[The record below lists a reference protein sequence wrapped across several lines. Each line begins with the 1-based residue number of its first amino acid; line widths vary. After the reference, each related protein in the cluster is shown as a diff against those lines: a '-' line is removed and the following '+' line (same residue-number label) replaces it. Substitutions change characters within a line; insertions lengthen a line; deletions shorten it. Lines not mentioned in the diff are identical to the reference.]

1 MIVLNGN
8 VYTDLNSAPSNDL
21 QAILQAANPFK
32 ESVRVEA
39 GKILFWE
46 AHYFRMM
53 ASMRILRMGIPMT
66 YTMEYLE
73 EQVLLLLQE
82 SDLLKKSVQIH
93 FSFFS
98 TDSVTRSNPIVPS
111 SFLIHA
117 EACETML
124 GIQTSGRSIDLYKDH
139 WVVKGLYGTL
149 EQSNDR
155 LRKLAS
161 VYAFENDFEDC
172 VLLNEDKQITET
184 ITGAIFVV
192 KGNQIKTP
200 PLTSGCRSSVYRQV
214 VIDLLVKQD
223 GLDLVEDVVSPFEL
237 QKADELFVVSLSNGI
252 QSVKQYR
259 KKVFVSTTAE
269 NLFSKFIMGYRLS

>member
-1 MIVLNGN
+1 MIVLNGSI
-8 VYTDLNSAPSNDL
+8 YTDMNSAPTSDL
-21 QAILQAANPFK
+21 QAILMAANPFQ

-39 GKILFWE
+39 GKIIFWE

-82 SDLLKKSVQIH
+82 SDLLKKAVQIH

-98 TDSVTRSNPIVPS
+98 TGSISRSIPIVPS

-124 GIQTSGRSIDLYKDH
+124 GVQTSDRIIDLYKDH

-269 NLFSKFIMGYRLS
+269 SVFSKFIMGYRLS

>member
-1 MIVLNGN
+1 M
-8 VYTDLNSAPSNDL
+8 D
-21 QAILQAANPFK
+21 
-32 ESVRVEA
+32 
-39 GKILFWE
+39 
-46 AHYFRMM
+46 
-53 ASMRILRMGIPMT
+53 
-66 YTMEYLE
+66 
-73 EQVLLLLQE
+73 
-82 SDLLKKSVQIH
+82 
-93 FSFFS
+93 
-98 TDSVTRSNPIVPS
+98 
-111 SFLIHA
+111 
-117 EACETML
+117 
-124 GIQTSGRSIDLYKDH
+124 IQTSGRSIDLYKDH
-139 WVVKGLYGTL
+139 WVVKGLYGNL

-155 LRKLAS
+155 LRKLAF

-172 VLLNEDKQITET
+172 VLLNEYKQITET

-269 NLFSKFIMGYRLS
+269 SLFSKFIMGYRLS

>member
-1 MIVLNGN
+1 MIVLNGSI
-8 VYTDLNSAPSNDL
+8 YTDMNSAPASDL
-21 QAILQAANPFK
+21 QAILMAANPFQ

-39 GKILFWE
+39 GKIIFWE

-73 EQVLLLLQE
+73 EQVLLLLHE
-82 SDLLKKSVQIH
+82 SDLLKKAVQIH

-98 TDSVTRSNPIVPS
+98 TGSISRSIPIVPS

-124 GIQTSGRSIDLYKDH
+124 GVQTSDRSIDLYKDH

-200 PLTSGCRSSVYRQV
+200 PLTSGCRSSVYRQL

-269 NLFSKFIMGYRLS
+269 SVFSKFIMGYRLS

>member
-39 GKILFWE
+39 GKIVFWE

-73 EQVLLLLQE
+73 EQVLLILQE

-111 SFLIHA
+111 SFLIHT

-124 GIQTSGRSIDLYKDH
+124 CIQTSGRSIDLYKDH

-269 NLFSKFIMGYRLS
+269 SLFSKFIMGYRLS

>member
-1 MIVLNGN
+1 MIVLNGSI
-8 VYTDLNSAPSNDL
+8 YTDMNSAPASDL
-21 QAILQAANPFK
+21 QAILMAANPFQ

-39 GKILFWE
+39 GKIIFWE

-82 SDLLKKSVQIH
+82 SDLLKKAVQIH

-98 TDSVTRSNPIVPS
+98 TGSISRSIPIVPS

-124 GIQTSGRSIDLYKDH
+124 GVQTSDRSIDLYKDH

-259 KKVFVSTTAE
+259 KKVFVSTTAKSV
-269 NLFSKFIMGYRLS
+269 FSKFIMGYRLS

>member
-1 MIVLNGN
+1 MIVLNGS
-8 VYTDLNSAPSNDL
+8 VYTDLNSTPASDL
-21 QAILQAANPFK
+21 QAILEAAIPFQ

-39 GKILFWE
+39 GKIVFWE

-73 EQVLLLLQE
+73 EQVLLFLQE

-98 TDSVTRSNPIVPS
+98 KGSISRSVPIVPS
-111 SFLIHA
+111 SFLIHG
-117 EACETML
+117 EACETIL
-124 GIQTSGRSIDLYKDH
+124 GVQTSDRSIDLYKDH

-184 ITGAIFVV
+184 IAGAIFIV

-269 NLFSKFIMGYRLS
+269 SVFSKFIMGYRLS

>member
-1 MIVLNGN
+1 MIVLNGSI
-8 VYTDLNSAPSNDL
+8 YTDMNSAPTSDL
-21 QAILQAANPFK
+21 QAILMAANPFQ

-39 GKILFWE
+39 GKIIFWE

-82 SDLLKKSVQIH
+82 SDLLKKAVQIH

-98 TDSVTRSNPIVPS
+98 TGSISRSIPIVPS

-124 GIQTSGRSIDLYKDH
+124 GVQTSDRSIDLYKDH

-259 KKVFVSTTAE
+259 KKAFVSTTAE
-269 NLFSKFIMGYRLS
+269 SVFLKFIMGYRLS

>member
-1 MIVLNGN
+1 MIVLNGSI
-8 VYTDLNSAPSNDL
+8 YTDMNSAPASDL
-21 QAILQAANPFK
+21 QAILMAANPFQ

-39 GKILFWE
+39 GKIIFWE

-82 SDLLKKSVQIH
+82 SDLLKKAVQIH

-98 TDSVTRSNPIVPS
+98 TGSISRSIPIVPS

-124 GIQTSGRSIDLYKDH
+124 GVQTSDRSIDLYKDH

-259 KKVFVSTTAE
+259 KKAFVSTTAE
-269 NLFSKFIMGYRLS
+269 SVFLKFIMGYRLS

>member
-1 MIVLNGN
+1 MIVLNGS
-8 VYTDLNSAPSNDL
+8 VYPDLNSAPTSDL
-21 QAILQAANPFK
+21 QAILQVANPFK

-39 GKILFWE
+39 GKIVFWE

-82 SDLLKKSVQIH
+82 SDLLKKAVQIH

-98 TDSVTRSNPIVPS
+98 TGSISRSIPIVPS

-124 GIQTSGRSIDLYKDH
+124 GVQTSDRSIDLYKDH

-269 NLFSKFIMGYRLS
+269 SVFSKFIMGYRLS

>member
-1 MIVLNGN
+1 MIVLNGSI
-8 VYTDLNSAPSNDL
+8 YTDMNSAPASDL
-21 QAILQAANPFK
+21 QAILMAANPFQ

-39 GKILFWE
+39 GKIIFWE

-82 SDLLKKSVQIH
+82 SDLLKKAVQIH

-98 TDSVTRSNPIVPS
+98 TGSISRSIPIVPS

-124 GIQTSGRSIDLYKDH
+124 GVQTSDRSIDLYKDH

-223 GLDLVEDVVSPFEL
+223 GLDLVEDFVSPFEL

-269 NLFSKFIMGYRLS
+269 SVFSKFIMGYRLS

>member
-1 MIVLNGN
+1 MIVLNGIA
-8 VYTDLNSAPSNDL
+8 YTDLNSAPANNL
-21 QAILQAANPFK
+21 QAIFQAANPFQ

-39 GKILFWE
+39 SKIIFWE

-73 EQVLLLLQE
+73 EQVLLLLNAN
-82 SDLLKKSVQIH
+82 DLLEKAAQIH

-98 TDSVTRSNPIVPS
+98 TASITRSHPIIPS
-111 SFLIHA
+111 SFLLHA
-117 EACETML
+117 EACDTIL
-124 GIQTSGRSIDLYKDH
+124 GVQTSDRSIDLYKDH
-139 WVVKGLYGTL
+139 WVVKGLYGNL

-184 ITGAIFVV
+184 IRGAIFVV
-192 KGNQIKTP
+192 KGDQIKTP

-214 VIDLLVKQD
+214 VIDLLVKQETIE
-223 GLDLVEDVVSPFEL
+223 LVEDVVSPFEL
-237 QKADELFVVSLSNGI
+237 QKADELFVVSLSHGI

-259 KKVFVSTTAE
+259 KKVFVSIKAE
-269 NLFSKFIMGYRLS
+269 RVFSKFITGYRLS

>member
-1 MIVLNGN
+1 MIVLNGSI
-8 VYTDLNSAPSNDL
+8 YTDMNSAPASDL
-21 QAILQAANPFK
+21 QAILMAANPFQ

-39 GKILFWE
+39 GKIIFWE

-82 SDLLKKSVQIH
+82 SDLLKKAVQIH

-98 TDSVTRSNPIVPS
+98 TGSISRSIPIVPS

-124 GIQTSGRSIDLYKDH
+124 GVQTSDRSIDLYKDH

-223 GLDLVEDVVSPFEL
+223 ELDLIEDVVSPFEL
-237 QKADELFVVSLSNGI
+237 QKADELFVVSFSNGI

-269 NLFSKFIMGYRLS
+269 SVFSKFIMGYRLS

>member
-1 MIVLNGN
+1 MIVLNGIA
-8 VYTDLNSAPSNDL
+8 YTDLNSAPANNL
-21 QAILQAANPFK
+21 QAIFQAANPFQ

-39 GKILFWE
+39 SKIIFWE

-82 SDLLKKSVQIH
+82 SDLLKKAVQIH

-98 TDSVTRSNPIVPS
+98 TGSISRSIPIVPS

-117 EACETML
+117 EACKTML
-124 GIQTSGRSIDLYKDH
+124 GVQTSDRSIDLYKDH

-269 NLFSKFIMGYRLS
+269 SVFSKFIMGYRLS

>member
-39 GKILFWE
+39 GKIVFWE

-98 TDSVTRSNPIVPS
+98 TDSVSRSNPIVPC
-111 SFLIHA
+111 SFFIHA
-117 EACETML
+117 EACEKML
-124 GIQTSGRSIDLYKDH
+124 GIQTSDRSIDLYKDH

-172 VLLNEDKQITET
+172 VLLNEYKQITET

-269 NLFSKFIMGYRLS
+269 SLFSKFIMGYRLS

>member
-1 MIVLNGN
+1 MIVLNGSI
-8 VYTDLNSAPSNDL
+8 YTDMNSAPASDL
-21 QAILQAANPFK
+21 QAILMAANPFQ

-39 GKILFWE
+39 GKIIFWE

-82 SDLLKKSVQIH
+82 SDLLKKAVQIH

-98 TDSVTRSNPIVPS
+98 TGSISRSIPIVPS

-124 GIQTSGRSIDLYKDH
+124 GVQTSDRSIDLYKDH

-223 GLDLVEDVVSPFEL
+223 GLDLIEDVVSPFEL

-269 NLFSKFIMGYRLS
+269 SVFSKFIMGYRLS

>member
-8 VYTDLNSAPSNDL
+8 VYADLNSAPSNDL

-39 GKILFWE
+39 GKIVFWE

-98 TDSVTRSNPIVPS
+98 TDSISRFNPIVTS

-117 EACETML
+117 KACETML
-124 GIQTSGRSIDLYKDH
+124 GIQTSDRSIDLYKDY

-269 NLFSKFIMGYRLS
+269 SLFSKFIMGYRLS

>member
-1 MIVLNGN
+1 MIVLNGS
-8 VYTDLNSAPSNDL
+8 VFTDMNSAPASDL
-21 QAILQAANPFK
+21 QVILKAANPFQ

-39 GKILFWE
+39 GKIIFWE

-82 SDLLKKSVQIH
+82 SDLLKKAVQIH

-98 TDSVTRSNPIVPS
+98 TGSISRSIPIVPS

-117 EACETML
+117 EACKTML
-124 GIQTSGRSIDLYKDH
+124 GVQTSDRSIDLYKDH

-161 VYAFENDFEDC
+161 VFAFENDFEDC

-269 NLFSKFIMGYRLS
+269 SMFSKFIMGYRLS

>member
-1 MIVLNGN
+1 MIVLNGSI
-8 VYTDLNSAPSNDL
+8 YTDMNSAPTSDL
-21 QAILQAANPFK
+21 QAILMAANPFQ

-39 GKILFWE
+39 GKIIFWE

-82 SDLLKKSVQIH
+82 SDLLKKAVQIH

-98 TDSVTRSNPIVPS
+98 TGSISRSIPIVPS

-124 GIQTSGRSIDLYKDH
+124 GVQTSDRSIDLYKDH

-259 KKVFVSTTAE
+259 KKVFVSTTAKSV
-269 NLFSKFIMGYRLS
+269 FSKFIMGYRLS

>member
-1 MIVLNGN
+1 MIVLNGS
-8 VYTDLNSAPSNDL
+8 VYTDMNSAPASDL
-21 QAILQAANPFK
+21 QAILKAANPFQ

-39 GKILFWE
+39 GKIVFWE

-82 SDLLKKSVQIH
+82 SDLLKKAVQIH

-98 TDSVTRSNPIVPS
+98 TGSISRSIPIVPS

-124 GIQTSGRSIDLYKDH
+124 GVQTSDRIIDLYKDH

-192 KGNQIKTP
+192 KGNQIKTT
-200 PLTSGCRSSVYRQV
+200 PLSSGCRSSVYRQV

-269 NLFSKFIMGYRLS
+269 SVFSKFIMGYRLS

>member
-39 GKILFWE
+39 GKIVFWE

-53 ASMRILRMGIPMT
+53 ASMRILRMGIPMI

-98 TDSVTRSNPIVPS
+98 TDSVTRSNPIVSS

-172 VLLNEDKQITET
+172 ALLNEDKQITET

-269 NLFSKFIMGYRLS
+269 SLFSKFIMGYRLS

>member
-39 GKILFWE
+39 GKIVFWE

-98 TDSVTRSNPIVPS
+98 TDSISRSNPIVPS

-223 GLDLVEDVVSPFEL
+223 GLVLVEDVVSPFEL

-269 NLFSKFIMGYRLS
+269 SLFSKFIMGYRLS

>member
-39 GKILFWE
+39 GKIVFWE

-98 TDSVTRSNPIVPS
+98 TDSVSRSNPIVPS

-124 GIQTSGRSIDLYKDH
+124 GIQTSDRSIDLYKDH
-139 WVVKGLYGTL
+139 WVVKGLYGNL

-269 NLFSKFIMGYRLS
+269 SLFSKFIMGYRLS

>member
-21 QAILQAANPFK
+21 QAILQAANLFK

-39 GKILFWE
+39 GKIVFWE

-66 YTMEYLE
+66 FTMEYLE

-98 TDSVTRSNPIVPS
+98 TDSISRSNPIVPS

-124 GIQTSGRSIDLYKDH
+124 GIQTSDRSIDLYKDH

-172 VLLNEDKQITET
+172 ALLNEDKQITET
-184 ITGAIFVV
+184 TTGAIFVV

-200 PLTSGCRSSVYRQV
+200 PLTSGCSSSVYRQV

-269 NLFSKFIMGYRLS
+269 SLFSKFIMGYRLN

>member
-39 GKILFWE
+39 GKIVFWE

-73 EQVLLLLQE
+73 EQVLSLLQE

-98 TDSVTRSNPIVPS
+98 TDSVTRSNPIVSS

-139 WVVKGLYGTL
+139 WVVKGLYGSL

-269 NLFSKFIMGYRLS
+269 SLFSKFIMGYRLS

>member
-8 VYTDLNSAPSNDL
+8 VYTDLNSALSNDL

-39 GKILFWE
+39 GKIVFWE

-53 ASMRILRMGIPMT
+53 ASMRILRMGIPMI

-98 TDSVTRSNPIVPS
+98 TDSISRSNPIVPS
-111 SFLIHA
+111 SFLIQA

-124 GIQTSGRSIDLYKDH
+124 DIQTSGRSIDLYKDH

-269 NLFSKFIMGYRLS
+269 SLFSKFIMGYRLS

>member
-39 GKILFWE
+39 GKIVFWE

-98 TDSVTRSNPIVPS
+98 TDSVSRSNPIVPS

-124 GIQTSGRSIDLYKDH
+124 GIQTSDRSIDLYKDH
-139 WVVKGLYGTL
+139 WVVKGLYGNL

-155 LRKLAS
+155 LRKLAF

-172 VLLNEDKQITET
+172 VLLNEYKQITET

-269 NLFSKFIMGYRLS
+269 SLFSKFIMGYRLS

>member
-1 MIVLNGN
+1 MIVLNGSI
-8 VYTDLNSAPSNDL
+8 YTDMNSAPASDL
-21 QAILQAANPFK
+21 QAILMAANPFQ

-39 GKILFWE
+39 GKIIFWE

-82 SDLLKKSVQIH
+82 SDLLKKAVQIH

-98 TDSVTRSNPIVPS
+98 TGSISRSIPIVPS

-117 EACETML
+117 ETCETML
-124 GIQTSGRSIDLYKDH
+124 GVQTSDRSIDLYKDH

-259 KKVFVSTTAE
+259 KKVFVSTIAE
-269 NLFSKFIMGYRLS
+269 SVFSKFIMGYRLS

>member
-1 MIVLNGN
+1 MIVLNGSI
-8 VYTDLNSAPSNDL
+8 YTDMNSAPASDL
-21 QAILQAANPFK
+21 QAILMAANPFQ

-39 GKILFWE
+39 GKIIFWE

-82 SDLLKKSVQIH
+82 SDLLKKAVQIH

-98 TDSVTRSNPIVPS
+98 TGSISRFIPIVPS

-124 GIQTSGRSIDLYKDH
+124 GVQTSDRIIDLYKDH

-269 NLFSKFIMGYRLS
+269 SVFSKFIMGYRLS

>member
-1 MIVLNGN
+1 MIVLNGSI
-8 VYTDLNSAPSNDL
+8 YTDMNSAPASDL
-21 QAILQAANPFK
+21 QAILMAANPFQ

-39 GKILFWE
+39 GKIIFWE

-82 SDLLKKSVQIH
+82 SDLLKKAVQIH

-98 TDSVTRSNPIVPS
+98 TGSISRSIPIVPS

-124 GIQTSGRSIDLYKDH
+124 GVQTSDRSIDLYKDH

-192 KGNQIKTP
+192 KGNQIKTT

-269 NLFSKFIMGYRLS
+269 SVFSKFIMGYRLS

>member
-1 MIVLNGN
+1 MIVINGN
-8 VYTDLNSAPSNDL
+8 VYKDLNSAPSNDL

-39 GKILFWE
+39 GKIVFWE

-98 TDSVTRSNPIVPS
+98 TDSVSRSNPIVPC
-111 SFLIHA
+111 SFFIHA

-139 WVVKGLYGTL
+139 WVVKGLYGNL

-155 LRKLAS
+155 LRKLAF

-172 VLLNEDKQITET
+172 VLLNEYKQITET

-269 NLFSKFIMGYRLS
+269 SLFSKFIMGYRLS

>member
-1 MIVLNGN
+1 MIVLNGSI
-8 VYTDLNSAPSNDL
+8 YTDMNSAPASDL
-21 QAILQAANPFK
+21 QAILMAANPFQ

-39 GKILFWE
+39 GKIIFWE

-82 SDLLKKSVQIH
+82 SDLLKKAVQIH

-98 TDSVTRSNPIVPS
+98 TGSISRSIPIVPS

-117 EACETML
+117 KACETMV
-124 GIQTSGRSIDLYKDH
+124 GVQTSDRSIDLYKDH

-269 NLFSKFIMGYRLS
+269 SVFSKFIMGYRLS

>member
-1 MIVLNGN
+1 M
-8 VYTDLNSAPSNDL
+8 
-21 QAILQAANPFK
+21 AANPFQ

-39 GKILFWE
+39 GKIIFWE

-82 SDLLKKSVQIH
+82 SDLLKKAVQIH

-98 TDSVTRSNPIVPS
+98 TGSISRSIPIVPS

-124 GIQTSGRSIDLYKDH
+124 GVQTSDRSIDLYKDH

-269 NLFSKFIMGYRLS
+269 SVFSKFIMGYRLS

>member
-39 GKILFWE
+39 GKIVFWE

-98 TDSVTRSNPIVPS
+98 TDSVSRSNPIVPC
-111 SFLIHA
+111 SFFIHA
-117 EACETML
+117 EACEKML
-124 GIQTSGRSIDLYKDH
+124 GIQTSDRSIDLYKDH
-139 WVVKGLYGTL
+139 WVVKGLYGNL

-269 NLFSKFIMGYRLS
+269 SLFSKFIMGYRLS

>member
-1 MIVLNGN
+1 MIVLNGSI
-8 VYTDLNSAPSNDL
+8 YTDMNSAPASDL
-21 QAILQAANPFK
+21 QAILMAANPFQ

-39 GKILFWE
+39 GKIIFWE

-82 SDLLKKSVQIH
+82 SDLLKKAVQIH

-98 TDSVTRSNPIVPS
+98 TGSISRSIPIVPS

-124 GIQTSGRSIDLYKDH
+124 GVQTSDRSIDLYKDH

-259 KKVFVSTTAE
+259 KKVFVSTIAE
-269 NLFSKFIMGYRLS
+269 SVFSKFIMGYRLS

>member
-1 MIVLNGN
+1 MIVLNGSI
-8 VYTDLNSAPSNDL
+8 YTDMNSAPASDL
-21 QAILQAANPFK
+21 QAILMAANPFQ

-39 GKILFWE
+39 GKIIFWE

-82 SDLLKKSVQIH
+82 SDLLKKAVQIH

-98 TDSVTRSNPIVPS
+98 TGSISRSIPIVPS

-124 GIQTSGRSIDLYKDH
+124 GVQTSDRSIDLYKDH

-259 KKVFVSTTAE
+259 MKVFVSTTAE
-269 NLFSKFIMGYRLS
+269 SVFSKFIMGYRLS

>member
-39 GKILFWE
+39 GKIVFWE

-98 TDSVTRSNPIVPS
+98 TDSISRFNPIVTS

-117 EACETML
+117 KACETML
-124 GIQTSGRSIDLYKDH
+124 GIQTSDRSIDLYKDH

-269 NLFSKFIMGYRLS
+269 SLFSKFIMGYRLS

>member
-1 MIVLNGN
+1 MIVLNGS
-8 VYTDLNSAPSNDL
+8 VYIDLNSAPASDL
-21 QAILQAANPFK
+21 QSILQASNPFQ

-39 GKILFWE
+39 GNIVFWE

-66 YTMEYLE
+66 YTLEYLE

-98 TDSVTRSNPIVPS
+98 TGSISRSIPIVPS

-124 GIQTSGRSIDLYKDH
+124 GVQTSDRSIDLFKDH
-139 WVVKGLYGTL
+139 WVIKGLYGTL

-214 VIDLLVKQD
+214 VIDLLAKQD
-223 GLDLVEDVVSPFEL
+223 ELDLVEDVVSPFEL

-269 NLFSKFIMGYRLS
+269 SVFSKFIMGYRFS